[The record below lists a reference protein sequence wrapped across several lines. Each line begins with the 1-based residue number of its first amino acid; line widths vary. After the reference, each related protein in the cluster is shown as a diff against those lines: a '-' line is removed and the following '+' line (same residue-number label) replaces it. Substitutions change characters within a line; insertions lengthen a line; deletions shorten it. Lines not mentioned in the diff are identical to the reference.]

1 MQIMYQANDGKLF
14 TTKEDCL
21 VYENE
26 VEVMLKVAEKISHLC
41 QEMSECERCPFYKDV
56 CQFNGTPCEWDF
68 YDEDEDD
75 F

>member
-1 MQIMYQANDGKLF
+1 MQVMYQANDGRLF
-14 TTKEDCL
+14 ATKEDCL

-26 VEVMLKVAEKISHLC
+26 VKVMLKVAEKISHLC
-41 QEMSECERCPFYKDV
+41 QETSDCEKCPFYKGV
-56 CQFNGTPCEWDF
+56 CQFSGTPCGWEF